1 MDEDKI
7 TTTDTDFSDDYAE
20 ALDATPKE
28 VRMFIWSEAFNLILT
43 AIAETYHLSESQKE
57 AMKRVAI
64 ETLIGTIT
72 PISRQIK
79 LSDAGITNELQ
90 DKVLEAINEEI
101 VSRALAQVELYN
113 ELNEE
118 QPEEAPV
125 KTGPSEI
132 ATPTVKTVDAPSP
145 AEVLA
150 SLQDRLTKPSTVAP
164 ITRDYSV
171 TRSTPATKIIEEA
184 PRSPSMD
191 IYREAPEK

>member
-7 TTTDTDFSDDYAE
+7 TTTDIEFSDDYAE

-28 VRMFIWSEAFNLILT
+28 VRMFMWSEAFKLILT
-43 AIAETYHLSESQKE
+43 AVAETYHLTEAQKE
-57 AMKRVAI
+57 VVKRVTM
-64 ETLIGTIT
+64 ETLVGTIT

-90 DKVLEAINEEI
+90 DKILDAINDEI
-101 VSRALAQVELYN
+101 VSRALVQVELYN
-113 ELNEE
+113 ELNQE
-118 QPEEAPV
+118 QPEEDRV
-125 KTGPSEI
+125 KTGPSET
-132 ATPTVKTVDAPSP
+132 ANPAAKTIDAPSP
-145 AEVLA
+145 ADVLA

-171 TRSTPATKIIEEA
+171 NRASPIAKTEEA
-184 PRSPSMD
+184 PRSPSID

>member
-7 TTTDTDFSDDYAE
+7 TTTDIEFSDDYAE
-20 ALDATPKE
+20 ALDTTPKE
-28 VRMFIWSEAFNLILT
+28 VRMFMWSEAFKLILT
-43 AIAETYHLSESQKE
+43 AIAETYKLTESQKE
-57 AMKRVAI
+57 VVKRVAI

-90 DKVLEAINEEI
+90 DKILEAINEEI

-118 QPEEAPV
+118 QIEEASQ
-125 KTGPSEI
+125 KTGPSDV
-132 ATPTVKTVDAPSP
+132 ATPTVKAVNAPSP
-145 AEVLA
+145 ADVLA
-150 SLQDRLTKPSTVAP
+150 SIQDRLTKPSTVAP

-171 TRSTPATKIIEEA
+171 TRATPAVKA
-184 PRSPSMD
+184 PDTPKMPSMD